1 MSKTLERLL
10 ERAQLKG
17 EAILNGRMSYHGY
30 KGDLEEKYA
39 ISIENDILE
48 LRHWGTTT
56 LVINTSNQTILEWY
70 GESNSDR
77 DSMNFILSKF
87 DINGRFK
94 YRPSI
99 DEFSLV
105 EKEELK

>member
-1 MSKTLERLL
+1 MSKTLEKLL

-17 EAILNGRMSYHGY
+17 EAILNGRMSYWGGG
-30 KGDLEEKYA
+30 KGELEEKYA

-56 LVINTSNQTILEWY
+56 LIIDMHGQSILEWY
-70 GESNSDR
+70 GEGNSDR

-87 DINGRFK
+87 DIDGRFK

-105 EKEELK
+105 EKER